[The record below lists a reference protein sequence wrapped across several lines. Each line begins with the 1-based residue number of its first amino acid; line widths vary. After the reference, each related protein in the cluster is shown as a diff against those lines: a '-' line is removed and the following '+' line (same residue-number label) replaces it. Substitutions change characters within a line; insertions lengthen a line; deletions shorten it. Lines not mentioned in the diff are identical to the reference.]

1 MSSYWEGQSAA
12 IEGEHSPE
20 EFEVAA
26 YRLVA
31 EQVLYHADRNSRT
44 AYWLLDRFER
54 DFRHALAPLGIDVLV
69 NRQLRYA
76 CALPRHAKTG
86 SASVVQTL
94 LALVLRGIYDEGA
107 RLGQLNEHGEISC
120 DLVELAEKYR
130 LAAGRDLPGKGEFDS
145 LMRTMQRW
153 GIARKGEETGP
164 EDDECADQPYTVV
177 IRPAIADVLGET
189 ALSRLAQWWP
199 GSESAPAPS
208 DKSGGEVL
216 ENDGKEQHAEQ
227 SN

>member
-1 MSSYWEGQSAA
+1 MSQYWEGPASATDGA
-12 IEGEHSPE
+12 HAAD
-20 EFEVAA
+20 EFEAAA

-31 EQVLYHADRNSRT
+31 EQVLYHADRHSRT

-86 SASVVQTL
+86 PASVAQTL

-107 RLGQLNEHGEISC
+107 RLGQMNEHGEIVC

-130 LAAGRDLPGKGEFDS
+130 ITTGRELPGKGEFDG
-145 LMRTMQRW
+145 LLRAMQRW
-153 GIARKGEETGP
+153 GIARKGEEAEP
-164 EDDECADQPYTVV
+164 EDDEGVGQPYTVV

-189 ALSRLAQWWP
+189 ALVRLTQWAP
-199 GSESAPAPS
+199 GSAPVPETGCAAA
-208 DKSGGEVL
+208 GAE
-216 ENDGKEQHAEQ
+216 EQEAAQ
-227 SN
+227 